1 MIIHHLLLIA
11 ASFVASIQG
20 GRNCGTHPSLIYLQR
35 GDKSSVEYWV
45 PPPETPVLQAEPEMS
60 LQSRL
65 DELEE
70 EEENVPSSSTQV
82 PAVELSTTGG
92 LTTWRTNDE
101 EFGEWRITTSSMP
114 SIKDESL
121 TVSSQ
126 MPILADSINVA
137 ESKQQEEES
146 TGFTGLKVSSD
157 DVITTTPLATAT
169 SQAPHHAPQA
179 HGVNGHIP
187 APETNGNNQ
196 LSDATEFPAVD
207 VTEPQTDGPLVERVA
222 DQQQQFRP
230 EEEEQTTEVAAVER
244 DGGSRVAPVEK
255 IFTTESTPEEI
266 NMEPITNFIQLLET
280 KTKAELLENL
290 MKEENLRPHTSRP
303 EVSAKN
309 NESITVENSDLLH
322 PVTTEAHPPP
332 PPPTTQEPTEM
343 ATDSIQIEI
352 TKHQQTKVDS
362 APEESI
368 TSQLKDDFQDIAHI
382 LMSIPELPK
391 AENQVKEVEN
401 PQTEEPESVTIADF
415 KSDLHSAI
423 DIHAEE
429 VEPVTVSEE
438 WLAKITGS
446 QTEVPELF
454 STEAILPIRME
465 ESSVQSMTKQMEPEE
480 DVTTEETI
488 SVAGLS
494 QSDGSGMNPVE
505 DIIPPSRSSVHM
517 DHPELKVEGSGLS
530 DAIQEDPVEIFSK
543 IDDGVEGSGLNAAKE
558 ISPMGVVIT
567 EEPELKKAEENGPIE
582 NLGTDGM
589 ENPFLVKIETPIE
602 GSGSLLPISDESIA
616 VVDRSDDPASAV
628 VEDES
633 PPEFRNDDVLIN
645 RIRTIVNSLTNPK
658 DSSSSFL
665 RRTSGLLQSVFKRT
679 KRSTNP
685 AEVVN
690 SPAFRQF
697 LRSQPLPIRRALSP
711 NFSGRFSRQ
720 MVPSNSGQEEEDG
733 EECDLHI
740 KTDPGLH
747 LLLTFH
753 NMSAP
758 YTLDCAG
765 AYVEIE
771 REGNG
776 FEARWCGKPIGERGV
791 RSHVIFAR
799 SEVRVSVYNNKNTLL
814 KQQFVTGVD
823 ENNSLDPQPFT
834 MGATGFSADIEVID
848 LHDAGQFTSFQRSEA
863 YSNVH
868 RRIG

>member
-1 MIIHHLLLIA
+1 M
-11 ASFVASIQG
+11 
-20 GRNCGTHPSLIYLQR
+20 IYLQR

-45 PPPETPVLQAEPEMS
+45 PPPEPPVLQAEPEMS

-70 EEENVPSSSTQV
+70 EEEPQEEEDVPSSSPSTQV
-82 PAVELSTTGG
+82 PAVVELSTTGG

-121 TVSSQ
+121 TVSSH
-126 MPILADSINVA
+126 MPILADSINVVA
-137 ESKQQEEES
+137 ESKQQEEEES
-146 TGFTGLKVSSD
+146 TGFTGLKVSND
-157 DVITTTPLATAT
+157 DVIITTPLATAN

-196 LSDATEFPAVD
+196 RSDVTEFPAID
-207 VTEPQTDGPLVERVA
+207 VTEPQTDEPLVERVA

-230 EEEEQTTEVAAVER
+230 EVEEQTTEVAAVER
-244 DGGSRVAPVEK
+244 DDFEGSRVAPVEK

-266 NMEPITNFIQLLET
+266 NMESIANVIQLLET

-322 PVTTEAHPPP
+322 PVTTEAHPPSP
-332 PPPTTQEPTEM
+332 PPPTTQEPTETS
-343 ATDSIQIEI
+343 TDSIQIEI
-352 TKHQQTKVDS
+352 TKHQQTKVNS

-368 TSQLKDDFQDIAHI
+368 SSQLKDDFQDIAHI
-382 LMSIPELPK
+382 LMSIPELPQ

-454 STEAILPIRME
+454 STEAILPIRLE

-480 DVTTEETI
+480 DITTEETF
-488 SVAGLS
+488 SVAGLL

-505 DIIPPSRSSVHM
+505 DIIPPSRSSVHL
-517 DHPELKVEGSGLS
+517 DHPESKVEGSGLS

-558 ISPMGVVIT
+558 ILPMVVVIT

-582 NLGTDGM
+582 ILGTEGM
-589 ENPFLVKIETPIE
+589 ENPFLVKMESPVE
-602 GSGSLLPISDESIA
+602 GSGSPLPISDESIA
-616 VVDRSDDPASAV
+616 VVDRSDDPTAAV

-679 KRSTNP
+679 RRSTVTNP

-690 SPAFRQF
+690 SPEFRQF
-697 LRSQPLPIRRALSP
+697 LRSQPLPMRRALSP

-740 KTDPGLH
+740 K
-747 LLLTFH
+747 
-753 NMSAP
+753 
-758 YTLDCAG
+758 
-765 AYVEIE
+765 
-771 REGNG
+771 
-776 FEARWCGKPIGERGV
+776 
-791 RSHVIFAR
+791 VIF
-799 SEVRVSVYNNKNTLL
+799 T
-814 KQQFVTGVD
+814 
-823 ENNSLDPQPFT
+823 
-834 MGATGFSADIEVID
+834 ID
-848 LHDAGQFTSFQRSEA
+848 
-863 YSNVH
+863 NV
-868 RRIG
+868 